1 MFYKVIEFI
10 SPVIGWSF
18 IVYLIQSYEYNID
31 NYIVYSLIPT
41 ILIGLFYVFIIK
53 KYLFPLITN
62 KINFGQLYTKIMNR
76 INEI

>member
-10 SPVIGWSF
+10 APVMGWSF

-31 NYIVYSLIPT
+31 NYIVYSLFPT

-53 KYLFPLITN
+53 KYLFPLVTN
-62 KINFGQLYTKIMNR
+62 KINFWQLYTKIMNR